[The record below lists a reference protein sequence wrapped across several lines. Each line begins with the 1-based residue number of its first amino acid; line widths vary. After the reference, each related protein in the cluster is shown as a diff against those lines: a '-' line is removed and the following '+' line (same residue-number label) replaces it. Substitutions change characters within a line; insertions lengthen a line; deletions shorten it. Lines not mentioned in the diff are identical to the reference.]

1 VYWPSGDTRPVRLG
15 NLGGVPSQVHAVN
28 GNGWCVG
35 ASNTGRA
42 DRATLWITAS
52 GTAAIDLN
60 SRKAAGDTK
69 LVLTRA
75 YDVNSNGWIVGFSA
89 GSPNVG
95 FLLTPW

>member
-1 VYWPSGDTRPVRLG
+1 VLRQRERLV
-15 NLGGVPSQVHAVN
+15 L
-28 GNGWCVG
+28 VG

-52 GTAAIDLN
+52 GRGPIDLN
-60 SRKAAGDTK
+60 RPQGRGDTK

-75 YDVNSNGWIVGFSA
+75 YDVNSTAGSSVLA